1 MGEWKIS
8 GFREVRELGAGAQG
22 RVVLAQHEETGFP
35 VAVKYVALGAD
46 PAPLEALRREAEMLA
61 RVESPHVARLYRLVE
76 SEHGAAIVMEAV
88 DGVSLKVVLAEHG
101 RLEPHAALTVLK
113 GSLLG
118 LAAAHAAGVVH
129 RDYKPA
135 NVVVPEDGR
144 SKLID
149 FGIASAAGSASR
161 SGTPS
166 YMAPEQW
173 QAGEA
178 GPSADVYAATCVFY
192 ECVMGRRPFGADSV
206 VGLRGQHLTAPVPL
220 GDFPEPLRPLVAR
233 GLAKSPAERHAGALD
248 FVAELES
255 VARTAYGDD
264 WEGRGIRA
272 LATTAAGL
280 SMLFPLV
287 AAGISAP
294 AGTTAAGAGAA
305 AGAGGAGAGGAGGA
319 GTAGTVATGAG
330 KTSAGFLAKASVA
343 KAALVVAG
351 ATAAGTVSVVAYET
365 TRPEAAQEPQ
375 ITLASLNQTYG
386 DRVLKVQGGQ
396 YARVKGMKKASVQT
410 AANKALR
417 VPLDQAIRFYKEW
430 GKTAAARAACGGRM
444 NLLGTS
450 VVKGLSGPDLVSV
463 RYVPKFQRSC
473 GKGPGYFP
481 GFGVTVDLRTGR
493 ALTADD
499 IFKPAS
505 FGEAGMTRLWDG
517 IPEGPDKLQLSIGFS
532 GSGGFFNPLHREAFY
547 PTSRRPESPPW
558 ALPFFGERQFDLVC
572 MGQDF
577 GPPSGGVDLS
587 STNAYVFPI
596 PYGKV
601 KALFKPEF
609 AALLP
614 VS

>member
-1 MGEWKIS
+1 MGEWRIS

-35 VAVKYVALGAD
+35 VAVKYVALGTD
-46 PAPLEALRREAEMLA
+46 TAPLDALRREAEMLA

-76 SEHGAAIVMEAV
+76 SEHGAALVMEAV
-88 DGVSLKVVLAEHG
+88 DGVSLKVVLNEHG

-173 QAGEA
+173 QAGQA

-206 VGLRGQHLTAPVPL
+206 AGLRGQHLTAPVPL
-220 GDFPEPLRPLVAR
+220 GDFPEPLRPLVVR
-233 GLAKSPAERHAGALD
+233 GLAKDPAERHAGAMD

-255 VARTAYGDD
+255 VARAAYGDA

-280 SMLFPLV
+280 STLFPLV

-294 AGTTAAGAGAA
+294 AGTSAAGAGAA
-305 AGAGGAGAGGAGGA
+305 AGAGGTGSA
-319 GTAGTVATGAG
+319 GTAGTAATGAG
-330 KTSAGFLAKASVA
+330 KTSAGFLAKASVT

-351 ATAAGTVSVVAYET
+351 AAAAGTVSVVAYET
-365 TRPEAAQEPQ
+365 TRPEAAEAPA
-375 ITLASLNQTYG
+375 ITLASLDRTYA
-386 DRVLKVQGGQ
+386 DRALKVQGGQ
-396 YARVKGMKKASVQT
+396 YARVGGMKKASVQNAT
-410 AANKALR
+410 NKALR
-417 VPLDQAIRFYKEW
+417 VPLDQAITFYKEW

-450 VVKGLSGPDLVSV
+450 VVKGLTGPDLVSV
-463 RYVPKFQRSC
+463 RYVPRFRRSC
-473 GKGPGYFP
+473 GKGPGYYP

-517 IPEGPDKLQLSIGFS
+517 IPEGRGKRQLSIGHS

-547 PTSRRPESPPW
+547 PTSRRPESPAW
-558 ALPFFGERQFDLVC
+558 ALPVFGERRFDLVYT
-572 MGQDF
+572 GQDL
-577 GPPSGGVDLS
+577 GTDSGGVDLS
-587 STNAYVFPI
+587 STSAYVFPI
-596 PYGKV
+596 PYGTV
-601 KALFKPEF
+601 KDLFKPELV
-609 AALLP
+609 ALLP
-614 VS
+614 IS

>member
-22 RVVLAQHEETGFP
+22 RVVLARHEETGFP
-35 VAVKYVALGAD
+35 VAVKYVVVGPD
-46 PAPLEALRREAEMLA
+46 PAPLESLRREAEMLA
-61 RVESPHVARLYRLVE
+61 RVESPHVARLYQLVE
-76 SEHGAAIVMEAV
+76 GEHGAALVMEAV

-101 RLEPHAALTVLK
+101 RLDPQAALTVLK

-118 LAAAHAAGVVH
+118 LAAAHAVGVVH

-173 QAGEA
+173 EAGEA

-192 ECVMGRRPFGADSV
+192 ECVMGRRPFRADGV
-206 VGLRGQHLTAPVPL
+206 VGLRAQHLAAPVPL
-220 GDFPEPLRPLVAR
+220 EDFPVPLRPLVAR
-233 GLAKSPAERHAGALD
+233 GLAKNPAERHAGAME

-255 VARTAYGDD
+255 VARAAYGDD
-264 WEGRGIRA
+264 WEGRGIRT
-272 LATTAAGL
+272 LAAMAAGL
-280 SMLFPLV
+280 SMLFPLA

-294 AGTTAAGAGAA
+294 AGTTAAGAAAGTGGAGAA
-305 AGAGGAGAGGAGGA
+305 SAGGAGN
-319 GTAGTVATGAG
+319 TA
-330 KTSAGFLAKASVA
+330 AGFLAKASVA

-351 ATAAGTVSVVAYET
+351 VTAAGTVGAVAYET
-365 TRPEAAQEPQ
+365 TRPEAAKQPQ
-375 ITLASLNQTYG
+375 ITLASLNRTYA

-396 YARVKGMKKASVQT
+396 YARVEGMKKASVQT
-410 AANKALR
+410 KANKALR
-417 VPLDQAIRFYKEW
+417 VPLDQAIIFYKEW

-450 VVKGLSGPDLVSV
+450 VVKGLTGPDLVSV

-473 GKGPGYFP
+473 GEGPGDYP

-517 IPEGPDKLQLSIGFS
+517 IPEGPGKRQLSIGFS
-532 GSGGFFNPLHREAFY
+532 GSGGFFNPFHREAFY
-547 PTSRRPESPPW
+547 PTSRRPESPPR
-558 ALPFFGERQFDLVC
+558 ALPFLGERQFDLVYS
-572 MGQDF
+572 GQDF
-577 GPPSGGVDLS
+577 GGPIGGVDLNRTS
-587 STNAYVFPI
+587 AYVFPI

-601 KALFKPEF
+601 KDLFKPEL

-614 VS
+614 DS

>member
-22 RVVLAQHEETGFP
+22 RVVLARHEQTGFP
-35 VAVKYVALGAD
+35 VAVKYVVVGPDA
-46 PAPLEALRREAEMLA
+46 APLEALRREAEMLA
-61 RVESPHVARLYRLVE
+61 RVESPHVARLYQLVE
-76 SEHGAAIVMEAV
+76 GEHGAALVMEAV

-101 RLEPHAALTVLK
+101 RLDPQAALTVLK

-118 LAAAHAAGVVH
+118 LAAAHAVGVVH

-220 GDFPEPLRPLVAR
+220 EDFPVPLRPLVAR
-233 GLAKSPAERHAGALD
+233 GLAKNPAERHAGAME

-255 VARTAYGDD
+255 IARAAYGDD
-264 WEGRGIRA
+264 WEGRGVRT
-272 LATTAAGL
+272 LAAAAAGL
-280 SMLFPLV
+280 SMLFPLA

-294 AGTTAAGAGAA
+294 AGTAAAGAA
-305 AGAGGAGAGGAGGA
+305 AGTAGAGGA
-319 GTAGTVATGAG
+319 GTAGTVAAGAG
-330 KTSAGFLAKASVA
+330 NTAAGFLAKASVV

-351 ATAAGTVSVVAYET
+351 ATAAGTVGVVTYET
-365 TRPEAAQEPQ
+365 TRPEAAEAPAV
-375 ITLASLNQTYG
+375 TLAALNRTYADG
-386 DRVLKVQGGQ
+386 VLEVKGGQ
-396 YARVKGMKKASVQT
+396 YAQVKGMKNASVQT
-410 AANKALR
+410 AANRALR
-417 VPLDQAIRFYKEW
+417 VPLDQAVTFYKEW
-430 GKTAAARAACGGRM
+430 GRTAAARAACGGRP
-444 NLLGTS
+444 NLLSTT
-450 VVKGLSGPDLVSV
+450 VVKGLTGPDLVSV
-463 RYVPKFQRSC
+463 RYVPKFQRRC
-473 GKGPGYFP
+473 GEGPGHFP
-481 GFGVTVDLRTGR
+481 GFVVTVDLRTGR

-499 IFKPAS
+499 VFKPAS
-505 FGEAGMTRLWDG
+505 FGVAGMKRLWDG
-517 IPEGPDKLQLSIGFS
+517 LPEGDDKLQLMRGNS
-532 GSGGFFNPLHREAFY
+532 GSGGFFNPFHRSSFFPSA
-547 PTSRRPESPPW
+547 RQPESPPW
-558 ALPFFGERQFDLVC
+558 AQPFFGKNRFDLIYAGLDDGPATSAFDLGRTSC
-572 MGQDF
+572 YDF
-577 GPPSGGVDLS
+577 
-587 STNAYVFPI
+587 AI

-601 KALFKPEF
+601 KDLFKPEF
-609 AALLP
+609 AARLP
-614 VS
+614 VA